1 MNIII
6 ASENEKKEEI
16 QACRNKNGL
25 LVIHIVN
32 GRKSTFY
39 TMDKEEIEELIDFI
53 RMTDEWVG

>member
-6 ASENEKKEEI
+6 ASQNEKKEEI
-16 QACRNKNGL
+16 QVCRNKNGS

-32 GRKSTFY
+32 GRKNTFY

-53 RMTDEWVG
+53 RMTDEWMG